1 MIHQKSQKIVN
12 HSKKT
17 KYNQCFNTKQRW
29 SLIRTTNKFFES
41 RKVKGQAAVN
51 IKHLS
56 ILYGMAYKMFS
67 VGKCLLNWYFD
78 FFFNK
83 RPQRA

>member
-56 ILYGMAYKMFS
+56 ILYGMAYTNVQRGEMFTQL
-67 VGKCLLNWYFD
+67 VFRFLF
-78 FFFNK
+78 
-83 RPQRA
+83 